1 MTRKNARGVGGR
13 EKVTAAFPWS
23 RVSLFSLVLILWP
36 PYYLIVWHRWR
47 LLPIKFTYFIYL
59 LVCYLR
65 KQFKPTWKQ
74 RRGAIPISLWLQRC
88 SKAITKTGGFRGQL
102 VSLPPPHP
110 THPPKVLARISVL
123 LSPPWSPAVQESA
136 YIKEWRHHGIVLLHQ
151 HGRRE
156 NDLLS
161 LRRPGMSGL
170 EENIFKCI

>member
-102 VSLPPPHP
+102 VSLPPPPPNPP
-110 THPPKVLARISVL
+110 TQSASPNINSFVSPVITSCTRKCLHKRVASPWNCFATPTWPPRKRSVV
-123 LSPPWSPAVQESA
+123 S
-136 YIKEWRHHGIVLLHQ
+136 
-151 HGRRE
+151 
-156 NDLLS
+156 
-161 LRRPGMSGL
+161 
-170 EENIFKCI
+170 